1 MADQD
6 SDNSPHLSAT
16 DDRFMPTRGSSGS
29 DSCTFTDYGLRRALQ
44 RSILRPAMPT
54 TKRDE
59 KDAEYIERVAEHR
72 QRLLDQLHGT
82 ERVFND
88 VDEERNVN
96 EDRIQAIWLHAAWL
110 RASNNLQ
117 RAERNYV
124 IFMDDVKLLMEMP
137 PISRADLYSEVTVKR
152 LQAHH
157 DLKVADA
164 IEDALLEPSD
174 RPGFELAKLKTE
186 VRDLKVLLTE
196 ASRQFTWA
204 QEEIN
209 KMRGQNVAALQ
220 KHVMTTENLQRELHG
235 LHMRVEELVQV
246 NEEYDVETTR
256 QNELLRQLRS
266 AARQSP
272 VKKADVLEP
281 SKARTEQSERGSDD
295 NRSAH
300 TARTRPSSPHQGSG
314 FHVSDAA
321 TLGDIGNAE
330 SLRHS
335 QSVRTVCSWHAPE
348 TCRVATPG
356 EQARGKYCTITERN

>member
-1 MADQD
+1 
-6 SDNSPHLSAT
+6 
-16 DDRFMPTRGSSGS
+16 
-29 DSCTFTDYGLRRALQ
+29 
-44 RSILRPAMPT
+44 MPT
-54 TKRDE
+54 TKKDE
-59 KDAEYIERVAEHR
+59 KDAEYIEHLAEHR
-72 QRLLDQLHGT
+72 QRLLDMLRGAEQ
-82 ERVFND
+82 VFSD
-88 VDEERNVN
+88 VDEDRNVN

-110 RASNNLQ
+110 RANNNLQ

-164 IEDALLEPSD
+164 IEDALRDPSD
-174 RPGFELAKLKTE
+174 QSGFEIAKLKTE
-186 VRDLKVLLTE
+186 VRDLRVQLTE
-196 ASRQFTWA
+196 ASRHFTWA

-209 KMRGQNVAALQ
+209 KMRGHNVAALQ
-220 KHVMTTENLQRELHG
+220 KHVTTTEDLQRELRS
-235 LHMRVEELVQV
+235 LHIRVEELVQV

-256 QNELLRQLRS
+256 QNELLRQL
-266 AARQSP
+266 QSGAQQPP
-272 VKKADVLEP
+272 VKKANVWD
-281 SKARTEQSERGSDD
+281 SNKARAEQSDRGSDD
-295 NRSAH
+295 NRSAY
-300 TARTRPSSPHQGSG
+300 TARTRPGSPHQGSG

-321 TLGDIGNAE
+321 TLGDIGDAE